1 VRCLALRR
9 GNRPHAASAG
19 GPRSF
24 TNDAAAAAA
33 AADDDDDE
41 GSLGTAT
48 EGDALALDG
57 SVSFEASASAPPPP
71 KLPGGQLLLYTGD
84 DAGTV
89 NNNARAHVWTRSE
102 TGGGGGVDYA
112 AAVLVLEALSM
123 LALFSSIFVVPW
135 KPLCRRTSIAF
146 HALRFHP
153 PVSFLVGIP
162 N

>member
-24 TNDAAAAAA
+24 SNDAAAA
-33 AADDDDDE
+33 AADDDDDDDD

-57 SVSFEASASAPPPP
+57 SVSFEASSSAPPPP

-89 NNNARAHVWTRSE
+89 KKNSRAHGLGARE
-102 TGGGGGVDYA
+102 GGGV
-112 AAVLVLEALSM
+112 M
-123 LALFSSIFVVPW
+123 GW
-135 KPLCRRTSIAF
+135 R
-146 HALRFHP
+146 
-153 PVSFLVGIP
+153 
-162 N
+162 